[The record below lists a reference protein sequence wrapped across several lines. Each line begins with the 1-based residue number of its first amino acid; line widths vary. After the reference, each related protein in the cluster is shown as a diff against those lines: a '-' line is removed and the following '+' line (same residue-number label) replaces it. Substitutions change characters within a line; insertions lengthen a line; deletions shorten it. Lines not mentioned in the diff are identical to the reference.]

1 MNPTSRRAAR
11 ELALQLLFQSEFDQE
26 FHPQQTFRRFVDNFG
41 VTQDV
46 QEYGRPLLEGV
57 LSNRE
62 KIDDAIQGASPRWKV
77 YRMSSV
83 DRNVL
88 RIAVYELLFESENVP
103 PRVVINEAIEIG
115 KMFGTTESGAFIN
128 GVLDQLAK
136 NHSLALNQ

>member
-1 MNPTSRRAAR
+1 MNPSSRRAAR

-26 FHPQQTFRRFVDNFG
+26 FHPQHTFQRFVDNFG
-41 VTQDV
+41 VTKDI
-46 QEYGRPLLEGV
+46 QEYGQPLLEGI
-57 LSNRE
+57 LTHRQQ
-62 KIDDAIQGASPRWKV
+62 IDDAIQGASPRWKV

-88 RIAVYELLFESENVP
+88 RIAVYELLFEAANVP

-136 NHSLALNQ
+136 NHAVSLQQ